1 MIGADPSLGE
11 PAVPGFPVLKVEL
24 ELARSREMA
33 LTEQDVYV
41 RRTRL
46 TTRDASLSLPSP

>member
-1 MIGADPSLGE
+1 
-11 PAVPGFPVLKVEL
+11 VEL

-33 LTEQDVYV
+33 LTEEDVLV

-46 TTRDASLSLPSP
+46 ALMGVPKPPGD